1 MPRIYYP
8 FPAKVSG
15 IDERG
20 GAFEVDATVDNM
32 CAKGLYLRLSWRIKV
47 GAKISIIVR
56 LSTTAEAAAEAPQ
69 VKIDGVVLRMEENN
83 VGACG
88 IGVKFE
94 RHRFL

>member
-1 MPRIYYP
+1 MPRIYYH

-15 IDERG
+15 VDERG

-32 CAKGLYLRLSWRIKV
+32 CAKGLYLSLSWKIKV

-56 LSTTAEAAAEAPQ
+56 LSTTAEETVQAPQ
-69 VKIDGVVLRMEENN
+69 VKIDGVVLRLEEKYG
-83 VGACG
+83 GACG
-88 IGVKFE
+88 IGVRFE